1 MYNWQLNDWTK
12 FTFNENV
19 VQPYLLEF
27 NKKMGFINGV
37 SVALSKKSLEDTIIT
52 LMVEE
57 AVKTSE
63 IENEF
68 VSRIDVLSSI
78 KKKLGYDNSL
88 KQIRDKSAIGLGC
101 LMVEVRKNFNQSLNE
116 DTLFEWHKL
125 LFQHANRIHTGVWR
139 FHKEPMQVVSGN
151 YENEII
157 HFEAPPSEDV
167 PKMMQDFIS
176 WFNTSLENKM
186 YNHPLIRAGISHL
199 YFESIHPFEDGN
211 GRIGRALAEKAIL
224 QSTEFPIL
232 LSLSTAIE
240 AKKAAYYQALKLAQ
254 QRNEVTDWLIYF
266 FKTVNEAIDYSTIWI
281 EFTLNK
287 VKWYAIYGKLLNERQ
302 NKVINRM
309 FEQGP
314 TGFISGMSAKKYMSI
329 TGTSKATA
337 TRDLKALE
345 SKGALV
351 QKNAGRN
358 TSYDLSIF

>member
-1 MYNWQLNDWTK
+1 MYNWQLKDLTK

-19 VQPYLLEF
+19 IQPFLLEF
-27 NKKMGFINGV
+27 NKKIGFINGV
-37 SVALSKKSLEDTIIT
+37 SVALSKKSLEETVIS

-78 KKKLGYDNSL
+78 KKNLGYDNSV
-88 KQIRDKSAIGLGC
+88 KQIRDKSAIGLGS
-101 LMVEVRKNFNQSLNE
+101 LMVEVRKKFNQSLNE

-125 LFQHANRIHTGVWR
+125 LFQHTNRIYSGIWR
-139 FHKEPMQVVSGN
+139 FHSEPMQVVSGN

-157 HFEAPPSEDV
+157 HFEAPPSDAI
-167 PKMMQDFIS
+167 PKMMKDFIS
-176 WFNTSLENKM
+176 WFNTSLENKI
-186 YNHPLIRAGISHL
+186 YFHPLIRAGISHL
-199 YFESIHPFEDGN
+199 YFVSIHPFEDGN
-211 GRIGRALAEKAIL
+211 GRIGRVLAEKAIL

-240 AKKAAYYQALKLAQ
+240 AQKTSYYQALKSAQ
-254 QRNEVTDWLIYF
+254 QSNEVTDWLIYF

-281 EFTLNK
+281 EFILKKTQWFD
-287 VKWYAIYGKLLNERQ
+287 VFGKQLNERQ
-302 NKVINRM
+302 TKTINRM
-309 FEQGP
+309 FEEGP
-314 TGFISGMSAKKYMSI
+314 EGFIGGITAKKYMSI

-337 TRDLKALE
+337 TRDLKDLE
-345 SKGALV
+345 TKGALI

-358 TSYDLSIF
+358 TSYDLRFS